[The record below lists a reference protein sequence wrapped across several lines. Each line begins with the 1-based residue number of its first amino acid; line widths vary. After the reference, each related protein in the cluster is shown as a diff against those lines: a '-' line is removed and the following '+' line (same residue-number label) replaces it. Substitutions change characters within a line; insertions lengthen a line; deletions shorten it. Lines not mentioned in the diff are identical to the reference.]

1 MTADELKKLA
11 NELRNDKNQAE
22 QYAFTRILKAMMTEE
37 IFTSGL
43 R

>member
-1 MTADELKKLA
+1 MTADELNKLVD
-11 NELRNDKNQAE
+11 ELRNDKNQAE
-22 QYAFTRILKAMMTEE
+22 QYAFIRVPKAMMTEE